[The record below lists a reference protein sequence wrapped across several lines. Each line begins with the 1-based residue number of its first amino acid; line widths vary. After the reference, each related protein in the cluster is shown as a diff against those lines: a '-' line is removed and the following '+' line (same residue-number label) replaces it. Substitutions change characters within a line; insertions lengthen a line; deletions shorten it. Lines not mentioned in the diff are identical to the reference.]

1 MQSIRIVVREAL
13 TGQALTV
20 MLSGD
25 EVSTSP
31 GGRIAHDGLY
41 LSPGWVDLQV
51 NGLAGYDVNA
61 SGLQPEDIGQMARR
75 LWAEGVAAFCPT
87 VVTAAP
93 EHIERCLR
101 MVALACE
108 TEPEVRASVPGIHL
122 EGPYLSPVEGFR
134 GVHPAQHIHPPSW
147 DEFSRWQE
155 AAGGRIRLVT
165 LAPEQP
171 GSVDF
176 IRRLVSMGVVVAIGH
191 SQASTR
197 DIAAAADAG
206 ATLSTHLGNGIAA
219 TIRRHPNPIWD
230 QLADDRLF
238 ASAIFDGF
246 HLPPSVMRVFI
257 RAKGVARMLLVSDA
271 VALARMAPGVYDS
284 PVGGKVELHSSGR
297 LNLLGTE
304 YLAGSASLMTDGF
317 ENALRLAGCSLAD
330 AVQMVAINPL
340 RVLPGKL
347 PASNTLFRWD
357 PQAQRLTVLATLRA
371 GHALYVS
378 PELRNYH
385 SDNE

>member
-1 MQSIRIVVREAL
+1 MQSIRVVVREAL
-13 TGQALTV
+13 TDQVITV
-20 MLSGD
+20 ELSD
-25 EVSTSP
+25 DVVSVSP
-31 GGRIAHDGLY
+31 GGRIGHDSLY

-61 SGLQPEDIGQMARR
+61 PGLQPEDVGQMARR
-75 LWAEGVAAFCPT
+75 LWAEGVVAFCPT

-93 EHIERCLR
+93 AHIERCLR

-108 TEPEVRASVPGIHL
+108 TEREVRASVPGIHL

-134 GVHPAQHIHPPSW
+134 GVHPAQYIHPPDW
-147 DEFSRWQE
+147 DEFCRWQD

-176 IRRLVSMGVVVAIGH
+176 TRRLVSTGVVVAIGH

-197 DIAAAADAG
+197 DIAAAVDAG

-246 HLPPSVMRVFI
+246 HLPPSVMRVFV
-257 RAKGVARMLLVSDA
+257 RAKGIARMLLVSDA
-271 VALARMAPGVYDS
+271 VALARMPPGVYDS
-284 PVGGKVELHSSGR
+284 PVGGKVELNPDGR

-304 YLAGSASLMTDGF
+304 YLAGSASLLRDGF

-330 AVQMVAINPL
+330 AVQMVAVNPL
-340 RVLPGKL
+340 RVLPAAL
-347 PASNTLFRWD
+347 APSSTLFRWES
-357 PQAQRLTVLATLRA
+357 QEQRLTVLGTLRA
-371 GHALYVS
+371 GRALYVS
-378 PELRNYH
+378 PELHNYH
-385 SDNE
+385 SDNQ

>member
-1 MQSIRIVVREAL
+1 MQSIRVVVREVL
-13 TGQALTV
+13 TRQAVTV
-20 MLSGD
+20 SLNG
-25 EVSTSP
+25 EAVSTSS
-31 GGRIAHDGLY
+31 GGRIVHDSLY

-51 NGLAGYDVNA
+51 NGLAGYDVN
-61 SGLQPEDIGQMARR
+61 SPRLQPEDVGQMARR

-87 VVTAAP
+87 VVTATP

-108 TEPEVRASVPGIHL
+108 GEPEVRASVPGIHL

-147 DEFSRWQE
+147 DEFSRWQD

-176 IRRLVSMGVVVAIGH
+176 IRRLVSTGVVVAIGH
-191 SQASTR
+191 SQAGTR
-197 DIAAAADAG
+197 DIEAAIDAG

-257 RAKGVARMLLVSDA
+257 RAKGIARMLLVSDA
-271 VALARMAPGVYDS
+271 VALARMPPGVYDS
-284 PVGGKVELHSSGR
+284 PVGGKVQLHPSGR

-304 YLAGSASLMTDGF
+304 YLAGSASLMRDGF

-330 AVQMVAINPL
+330 AVQMAAVNPR
-340 RVLPGKL
+340 RVVPREL
-347 PASNTLFRWD
+347 PASNTLFRWE
-357 PQAQRLTVLATLRA
+357 PQEQRLTVLATLRA
-371 GHALYVS
+371 GRALYVS
-378 PELRNYH
+378 PELHNYH